1 MFSGKEIEMKK
12 NTNIAM
18 KYATLLLLADDIVIY
33 IENWRDCNEK
43 LVQIMREFSKVYHK
57 N

>member
-1 MFSGKEIEMKK
+1 
-12 NTNIAM
+12 M

-33 IENWRDCNEK
+33 IGNWRDCNEK